1 MLIYDCPRLIL
12 DLTSEKLIESSE
24 LIDVFDF
31 YLIEVD
37 SIELSK
43 TEIHIL
49 PQIGGQRR
57 IRKEAGELARSS

>member
-1 MLIYDCPRLIL
+1 MLIYDRPRLIL
-12 DLTSEKLIESSE
+12 DLTSEKLIKSSE

-49 PQIGGQRR
+49 PQVRRQWR
-57 IRKEAGELARSS
+57 IRQEAGELARSS

>member
-49 PQIGGQRR
+49 PQIRGQRR